1 MTFLDYPGH
10 LIATTVVLLLAGA
23 TFLAFRSGELR
34 TAERQWYR
42 WILMLLQYA
51 AILVLLLISW
61 DPSTWHTTD
70 VYARNTVLAAF
81 DTSRSMSIAD
91 DRQLTRL
98 DKALDRF
105 VAHFGPHEGTGPEY
119 RVYGF
124 DHAAYH
130 CGSPDLLRRWGAQTD
145 LQAVCSLLAQTIVPQ
160 ATGDESK
167 TPTDPGADIAGAIV
181 FTDGQGREKDRRAYP
196 SLLRDGPPVLLVGVG
211 SRKPHVDVSVTSI
224 SAPARVW
231 VDTAYTVTVAVT
243 RSGLIADP
251 VIVELLCE
259 GQVVGTRQLD
269 PEAGSTSARAA
280 AAVGQAA
287 PDGSSDPGTTVEFIL
302 PAQRLGTHAITARA
316 RPHRQ
321 EVNTANNA
329 RDAIVEVTQE
339 RTLNVLLYSQWAT
352 FDIGKIRQALAWDR
366 RIHLDLG
373 FDVIKEPALSD
384 GAGRGSGYVKL
395 PRDGEG
401 FFEYDVIVLGPCD
414 LSGLTPAQLDG
425 LYSFVTDRGGGLML
439 LPGPAV
445 TSLAAWSD
453 ERGNALLP
461 VVLDE
466 PNARLW
472 PPEPDAIYVT
482 FEGQVRR
489 IFSPNALEDPDQWL
503 SAYYDVAQV
512 KPASTTLVAVEGR
525 PLAAAHRLGRGRVCL
540 LNASKLFMLY
550 RADRQG
556 GRLSEL
562 LSGLMVYL
570 GRTPS
575 RGAGVELFVERT
587 AEDPRRVAFSAYV
600 LDEAFQPVDQA
611 NVLLTVRDH
620 VVSMKPVGQGCYRAE
635 IDQGLSESVVAT
647 AQAESNGVFLGER
660 TIATGLPP
668 VRDEMSHVAL
678 DEGFLEALA
687 SRLGAR
693 YVHIDDLD
701 DRAAD
706 AFVARRQVG
715 SAQTVGSAWPR
726 WPLLLTLC
734 LLLSANWFL
743 RRAIGLV

>member
-10 LIATTVVLLLAGA
+10 LVATMVLLLLTGA

-34 TAERQWYR
+34 TTERKRYR
-42 WILMLLQYA
+42 WVLMLLQYA
-51 AILVLLLISW
+51 AVLVLLLISW
-61 DPSTWHTTD
+61 NPSTWHTTD
-70 VYARNTVLAAF
+70 VYKRNAVLAAF

-105 VAHFGPHEGTGPEY
+105 ATHFGPHQGTSPEY

-124 DHAAYH
+124 DRAAYH

-145 LQAVCSLLAQTIVPQ
+145 VQAVCSLLAQTIVPQ
-160 ATGDESK
+160 TAGTESR
-167 TPTDPGADIAGAIV
+167 TPTDPEADITGAIV
-181 FTDGQGREKDRRAYP
+181 FTDGQGQEKDPRAYP
-196 SLLRDGPPVLLVGVG
+196 SLLRDAPPVLLVGVG
-211 SRKPHVDVSVTSI
+211 SKKPHVDVAVTSI

-251 VIVELLCE
+251 VIVELLRD
-259 GQVVGTRQLD
+259 GQLVGTRSLD
-269 PEAGSTSARAA
+269 PEAGSASARHAD
-280 AAVGQAA
+280 AVGRAVSTPEA
-287 PDGSSDPGTTVEFIL
+287 TVEFTL
-302 PAQRLGTHAITARA
+302 PAQRLGTHVLTARA
-316 RPHRQ
+316 KPHRQ
-321 EVNTANNA
+321 EVNAANNA

-339 RTLNVLLYSQWAT
+339 RTLKVLLYSQWAT

-373 FDVIKEPALSD
+373 FDVIKDPALSD

-395 PRDGEG
+395 PRDKEE

-414 LSGLTPAQLDG
+414 LSGLTRAQLDG
-425 LYSFVTDRGGGLML
+425 LYSFVADRGGGLML

-461 VVLDE
+461 VVLDDRD
-466 PNARLW
+466 ARLW
-472 PPEPDAIYVT
+472 PPQPDAIDVT
-482 FEGQVRR
+482 FEGRVSRV
-489 IFSPNALEDPDQWL
+489 FSPNAFEDPDQRL
-503 SAYYDVAQV
+503 SAYYDIARV
-512 KPASTTLVAVEGR
+512 KPASTTLVAVQGM
-525 PLAAAHRLGRGRVCL
+525 PLATAHRLGRGRVCL
-540 LNASKLFMLY
+540 LNASKLFTLY
-550 RADRQG
+550 REDRQG

-562 LSGLMVYL
+562 LSGLVVYL
-570 GRTPS
+570 ARTPS
-575 RGAGVELFVERT
+575 RGAGVELFVART
-587 AEDPRRVAFSAYV
+587 ADDPRRVAFSAYV
-600 LDEAFQPVDQA
+600 LDEAFQPVHQA

-620 VVSMKPVGQGCYRAE
+620 VVGMTPVGQGRYRAE
-635 IDQGLSESVVAT
+635 IEQGLSESVVAT
-647 AQAESNGVFLGER
+647 VQAESNGVFLGER
-660 TIATGLPP
+660 TIATSLPP

-678 DEGFLEALA
+678 DEGFLKALA
-687 SRLGAR
+687 SRLGAE

-715 SAQTVGSAWPR
+715 STQTVGSTWPR

-734 LLLSANWFL
+734 LLLSVTWFL